1 MFHLGSIDLQTL
13 IFLVEPIE
21 EPGNWCNG
29 FEMIESHKS
38 GGLETEFS
46 KKNTSLNIWPEV
58 LHFCCI
64 GFLKRRGAFFVC
76 EFTGSH

>member
-21 EPGNWCNG
+21 EPGNWGNG

-46 KKNTSLNIWPEV
+46 KKHQFKPLARSIAFLLYWLSKEKRCF
-58 LHFCCI
+58 FC
-64 GFLKRRGAFFVC
+64 L
-76 EFTGSH
+76 